1 MTQIHLHHCIEDYQQ
16 RRPHKGHELCRGRG
30 NERPRRLNA
39 WVHAGCPEV
48 GRDLEEVLKA
58 TLRVSSNMDRFLSE
72 EPLVNS
78 PGGGGE
84 EVCSESKPSRR

>member
-16 RRPHKGHELCRGRG
+16 RKPHKGHELRRGRG
-30 NERPRRLNA
+30 NERPRGLNA
-39 WVHAGCPEV
+39 WVHAGCLKV
-48 GRDLEEVLKA
+48 RKDIEEVLKA
-58 TLRVSSNMDRFLSE
+58 TLRVSLNLDRFLSE

-84 EVCSESKPSRR
+84 EVCSKSKPSCR